1 MRDVNAAL
9 VFKSADDVDIDF
21 RNRLLR
27 IEQSACGKTCRK
39 QGNHDD
45 EQCDL
50 SRLFFIKSS
59 VYSRKYL
66 HKNRFIF
73 VYILF
78 FIFNIVNID
87 AFAVAI

>member
-9 VFKSADDVDIDF
+9 VFKSAYDVDIDF
-21 RNRLLR
+21 R
-27 IEQSACGKTCRK
+27 
-39 QGNHDD
+39 
-45 EQCDL
+45 
-50 SRLFFIKSS
+50 
-59 VYSRKYL
+59 
-66 HKNRFIF
+66 NRFIF